1 MTKKSLF
8 TRTLAV
14 ILLVFAMLFSGCA
27 PLGNT
32 TPVNYP
38 QIVNTVTLDKMHGN
52 IKIIATAKKTFGPW
66 VMDKQSWQ
74 GSGIIFADNDGYYYA
89 LTNNHVIFN
98 DTNYSNF
105 ALTAIDY
112 MGKEYSA
119 EMVAAAAS
127 YDLALIKFRKS
138 NNRLSV
144 LTLRTTNPAVGEEI
158 ISIGQPLGQNNAI
171 TFGKVLG
178 YEQITVGNAT
188 EEQSDVKFPALKHDA
203 PTESGSSGGAI
214 LDLSL
219 NICAIH
225 YAGSK
230 TDSGD
235 YVAGYAIQAEKIVEF
250 LNGTGLVT
258 IEQSAA

>member
-8 TRTLAV
+8 TRTIAV
-14 ILLVFAMLFSGCA
+14 ILLVFAMLFSGCV
-27 PLGNT
+27 PSSNT

-66 VMDKQSWQ
+66 VTDKQSWQ
-74 GSGIIFADNDGYYYA
+74 GSGIIFADSDGYYYA

-105 ALTAIDY
+105 ALTAVDY
-112 MGKEYSA
+112 AGKEYSA
-119 EMVAAAAS
+119 DMVAAAAS
-127 YDLALIKFRKS
+127 YDLALIKFKKS

-258 IEQSAA
+258 IEQPAA

>member
-1 MTKKSLF
+1 MTRNSLF
-8 TRTLAV
+8 TRTIAV

-27 PLGNT
+27 PSDNT

-66 VMDKQSWQ
+66 VTDKQSWQ
-74 GSGIIFADNDGYYYA
+74 GSGIIFADSDGYYYA

-105 ALTAIDY
+105 ALTAVDY
-112 MGKEYSA
+112 AGKEYSA
-119 EMVAAAAS
+119 DMVAAAAS

-203 PTESGSSGGAI
+203 PSESGSSGGAI

-258 IEQSAA
+258 IEQPAA